1 MTRSVA
7 SSNHSM
13 SIEAPLIGEKLL
25 SNAWPVKVAL
35 GEEDAPGSI
44 AAGAKLGSAHCR
56 LRAAGCAI
64 RGYESVG
71 TRLECRFL
79 PGKGSEVARGSQ
91 RRDVRL
97 FRVAE
102 RSSSSDTVSRN
113 GRTILDRRRRWPL
126 RNTSSCSRRSNRS

>member
-1 MTRSVA
+1 
-7 SSNHSM
+7 M

-79 PGKGSEVARGSQ
+79 PGKGSESRGD
-91 RRDVRL
+91 RRDVM
-97 FRVAE
+97 F
-102 RSSSSDTVSRN
+102 D
-113 GRTILDRRRRWPL
+113 
-126 RNTSSCSRRSNRS
+126 CSGWQKGHRAAIQCLAMDEPFLIGADDGL